1 MAIRAQEVHRVTP
14 ALFAWQAYD
23 PTSKVDLTSVAHLV
37 DGRLVMVDPV
47 ELAEQAEAELLA
59 AGEPVAIVLTN
70 GNHGRASARLAVSWQ
85 VPVLCHEAAVAGT
98 GIAPDACVDDGQEL
112 LGGLTVITLPGGGPG
127 ELALY
132 HARAQALSFGD
143 LVINLP
149 GYEFSLL
156 PDKYC
161 LEPHQARASLQKL
174 RALAVSRVTFAH
186 GWPVVTGA
194 GDRLAGLL
202 EKIHQNNN

>member
-1 MAIRAQEVHRVTP
+1 
-14 ALFAWQAYD
+14 
-23 PTSKVDLTSVAHLV
+23 
-37 DGRLVMVDPV
+37 
-47 ELAEQAEAELLA
+47 LA
-59 AGEPVAIVLTN
+59 A
-70 GNHGRASARLAVSWQ
+70 SWQ
-85 VPVLCHEAAVAGT
+85 VPVLCHEAAAVGAGIT
-98 GIAPDACVDDGQEL
+98 ADACVNDGQEL
-112 LGGLTVITLPGGGPG
+112 LGGLSVITLPGGGPG

-161 LEPHQARASLQKL
+161 LDPQQARASLQKL
-174 RALAVSRVTFAH
+174 RGLAVSRITFAH

-194 GDRLAGLL
+194 GQRLADLL
-202 EKIHQNNN
+202 EKIHQEQ

>member
-1 MAIRAQEVHRVTP
+1 MGVRAQEVHGVTP
-14 ALFAWQAYD
+14 VLFAWQAYD
-23 PTSKVDLTSVAHLV
+23 PAAKVDLTSVAHLV
-37 DGRLVMVDPV
+37 DGRLVLVDPV
-47 ELAEQAEAELLA
+47 ELTDEAEAELVS
-59 AGEPVAIVLTN
+59 AGDPVAIVLTN
-70 GNHGRASARLAVSWQ
+70 GNHERAGVRLAASWQ
-85 VPVLCHEAAVAGT
+85 VPVLCHRAAAAET
-98 GIAPDACVDDGQEL
+98 GIAADAYVDDGQEL

-132 HARAQALSFGD
+132 HAGSQALSFGD

-161 LEPHQARASLQKL
+161 ADPRQARASLRKL
-174 RALAVSRVTFAH
+174 QGLSVSRVTFAH

-194 GDRLAGLL
+194 GERLTRLIQKSSN
-202 EKIHQNNN
+202 EP

>member
-1 MAIRAQEVHRVTP
+1 MAVRAQEIHRVTP
-14 ALFAWQAYD
+14 VLFAWHAYD
-23 PTSKVDLTSVAHLV
+23 PSSRVDLTSVAHLV
-37 DGRLVMVDPV
+37 GGRLVLVDPV
-47 ELAEQAEAELLA
+47 ELAGRAEAELVE
-59 AGEPVAIVLTN
+59 AGKPVAIILTN
-70 GNHGRASARLAVSWQ
+70 GNHERASARFAESWQ
-85 VPVLCHEAAVAGT
+85 LPVLCHQEAATEAGVR
-98 GIAPDACVDDGQEL
+98 ADACVDDGQEL
-112 LGGLTVITLPGGGPG
+112 FGGLTVITLPGGGPG

-132 HARAQALSFGD
+132 HAGTQILSLGD

-161 LEPHQARASLQKL
+161 LNPRQARASLQKL
-174 RALAVSRVTFAH
+174 RRLAVGLITFAH

-202 EKIHQNNN
+202 QKASEKL

>member
-1 MAIRAQEVHRVTP
+1 MAVRALEVHRVTP
-14 ALFAWQAYD
+14 TLFAWQVYD
-23 PTSKVDLTSVAHLV
+23 PSSKVDLTSVAHLV
-37 DGRLVMVDPV
+37 DGRLVLVDPV
-47 ELAEQAEAELLA
+47 DLAEPAEAELVA
-59 AGEPVAIVLTN
+59 AGNPVAIVLTN
-70 GNHGRASARLAVSWQ
+70 GNHERASARFAASWQ
-85 VPVLCHEAAVAGT
+85 LPVLCHEAALAGT
-98 GIAPDACVDDGQEL
+98 GVVADACVDERQEL
-112 LGGLTVITLPGGGPG
+112 LGGLAVITLPGGGPG

-132 HARAQALSFGD
+132 HARTQTLSFGD

-161 LEPHQARASLQKL
+161 VDPQQARASLQKL
-174 RALAVSRVTFAH
+174 RGLAVSRVTFAH

-202 EKIHQNNN
+202 EKIYK

>member
-1 MAIRAQEVHRVTP
+1 MAVRAQEVHRVTP

-23 PTSKVDLTSVAHLV
+23 PSSKVDLTSVAHLV

-47 ELAEQAEAELLA
+47 ELAEPAEAELLA

-70 GNHGRASARLAVSWQ
+70 GNHERASARLAASWQ

-98 GIAPDACVDDGQEL
+98 GIAADACVDDGQAL

-132 HARAQALSFGD
+132 HAGTQALSFGD

-161 LEPHQARASLQKL
+161 LDPQQARASLQRL
-174 RALAVSRVTFAH
+174 RGLAISRVTFAH

-194 GDRLAGLL
+194 GERLAGLL
-202 EKIHQNNN
+202 EKIYQEQ

>member
-1 MAIRAQEVHRVTP
+1 MAARAQEVYRVTP

-23 PTSKVDLTSVAHLV
+23 PSSKVDLTSVAYLV
-37 DGRLVMVDPV
+37 GGRLVVVDPV
-47 ELAEQAEAELLA
+47 ELTGEAETELVA

-70 GNHGRASARLAVSWQ
+70 GNHERASASLAASWK
-85 VPVLCHEAAVAGT
+85 VPVLCHEEAVAGT
-98 GIAPDACVDDGQEL
+98 DIVADAYVEDGQEL
-112 LGGLTVITLPGGGPG
+112 FGGLAVMTLPGGGPG

-132 HARAQALSFGD
+132 HARTQALSFGD

-161 LEPHQARASLQKL
+161 VDPRQARASLQKL
-174 RALAVSRVTFAH
+174 QGLAVSRVTFAH

-194 GDRLAGLL
+194 GEHLASLF
-202 EKIHQNNN
+202 KKNHRKS

>member
-1 MAIRAQEVHRVTP
+1 MAIRAEEVHRVTP

-23 PTSKVDLTSVAHLV
+23 PSSKVDLTSVAHLV
-37 DGRLVMVDPV
+37 DRRLVIVDPV
-47 ELAEQAEAELLA
+47 ELAEEAKAELLA
-59 AGEPVAIVLTN
+59 AGDPVAIVLTN
-70 GNHGRASARLAVSWQ
+70 GNHERASARLAASWQ
-85 VPVLCHEAAVAGT
+85 VPVLCHEAAAAGT
-98 GIAPDACVDDGQEL
+98 GLAPDAFIGDGQEL

-132 HARAQALSFGD
+132 HARTQALSFGD

-161 LEPHQARASLQKL
+161 LDPQQARASLQKL
-174 RALAVSRVTFAH
+174 RSLAVSRVTFAH

-194 GDRLAGLL
+194 GERLAGLL
-202 EKIHQNNN
+202 EKIKNQ